1 MRHSASVQVNRK
13 QVSAARSC
21 YPNLKTGQLQRT
33 GTSLPASGGVQKTY
47 NSTGKLWIARK
58 TYKLYWQMVEYKE
71 PYSEFICKWLSTDNW
86 THTFVVRR
94 KSTDNMTH
102 TFVVKWRRTEN
113 RTHIYLLSGGGVQRT
128 GHTYICCQVEEYR
141 DHDTHTFVV
150 EEYREQDAHTSVV
163 RWKSTENRTYIHL
176 LSGGGVQRTGHTYIC
191 CQVEEY
197 RDHDTHTFV
206 VKWRSTENR
215 THTFVVKW
223 RNTENRTYTHLLS
236 SGGVQRT

>member
-94 KSTDNMTH
+94 KSTDNMTYIH
-102 TFVVKWRRTEN
+102 
-113 RTHIYLLSGGGVQRT
+113 LLSGGGVQRSR
-128 GHTYICCQVEEYR
+128 HTYICCQVEEYR
-141 DHDTHTFVV
+141 EHDAFVV
-150 EEYREQDAHTSVV
+150 EGTCTENMTHTSFIL
-163 RWKSTENRTYIHL
+163 N
-176 LSGGGVQRTGHTYIC
+176 G
-191 CQVEEY
+191 
-197 RDHDTHTFV
+197 
-206 VKWRSTENR
+206 
-215 THTFVVKW
+215 
-223 RNTENRTYTHLLS
+223 
-236 SGGVQRT
+236 